1 MRTLI
6 FTCLTLLYGGALAEP
21 VPLEVDKNIKP
32 SASKKYIRSVHLE
45 IPTNTTD
52 MQRIRLGIIDGML
65 QTKGRIWTYEGE
77 GDGYYL
83 ARFDYRGN
91 VVIVRIEYNEQFVQ
105 LKYEGAHGGLAC
117 TNNVE
122 GICYKNH
129 KGYYNYTKNLRA
141 AILQQFPAVGE

>member
-6 FTCLTLLYGGALAEP
+6 FTCLMLLYGAALAEP
-21 VPLEVDKNIKP
+21 VPLEVDKSIKP
-32 SASKKYIRSVHLE
+32 SSSKKYIRSVHLE
-45 IPTNTTD
+45 ILTNTTD

-65 QTKGRIWTYEGE
+65 LTKGRIWTYEGE

-105 LKYEGAHGGLAC
+105 LKYEGAYGGLAC
-117 TNNVE
+117 TNNVA

-141 AILQQFPAVGE
+141 AIAQQFGG